1 MEENES
7 KQEKNL
13 QADLKKQDK
22 IKKAIEVALL
32 NDKNKIL
39 LDDGKTI
46 ISLEI
51 IESKTEAEKIY
62 DIQFDD
68 DTTIARAKKTE
79 NGIVYDYYNR
89 DLAKKIPSFLD
100 LNRAQIILEEI
111 RKTDQIK
118 DEIEEGKDPKE
129 LNLSDQDKN
138 KALQMEMEQKIKNGN
153 AQQLEI
159 DREVS
164 TTENMRMFVQRA
176 WGISAKEI
184 YRVKGNDS
192 HSFKYVAKIGNS
204 KKPYQEIE
212 LSHFNE
218 GRNSRQKIW
227 VMENGTLKQKTVDSL
242 PIKGNYGIATD
253 VADSVISQNTRT
265 YLIQRLP
272 SGRYIGIAVG
282 QKQGVN
288 RNTSGDSIQKDFMSR
303 ENSIYDLEDVI
314 DSALLAEKIYGFNKD
329 GKLTTKEVEIVRRLK
344 FDRNMDDSE
353 VVNTVKAICFL
364 REKGYEPQEIKG
376 IMEKADGAI
385 EKIEKGEVKKLE
397 EEIPGGDDNQKTMHD
412 GHDGTRIRPY
422 GWE

>member
-13 QADLKKQDK
+13 QADLKEQDK
-22 IKKAIEVALL
+22 IKRAIEVALL

-39 LDDGKTI
+39 LDDGKTT

-51 IESKTEAEKIY
+51 IKTKTEAEEIY
-62 DIQFDD
+62 DVQFDD

-89 DLAKKIPSFLD
+89 DLAKKIPSFFD
-100 LNRAQIILEEI
+100 LNRAQIVLEEI

-129 LNLSDQDKN
+129 MDLSDKDKN

-164 TTENMRMFVQRA
+164 TTENMHMFVQRA

-192 HSFKYVAKIGNS
+192 HSFKYVAKTGNS
-204 KKPYQEIE
+204 KEPYQEID
-212 LSHFNE
+212 LSHYNE
-218 GRNSRQKIW
+218 GRNSMQEIW
-227 VMENGTLKQKTVDSL
+227 VMEDGQLKRKQVESL
-242 PIKGNYGIATD
+242 LLKGDYAIGTD
-253 VADSVISQNTRT
+253 VATSVISENTRT
-265 YLIQRLP
+265 YLIQRTP
-272 SGRYIGIAVG
+272 KGRYIGIDVG

-314 DSALLAEKIYGFNKD
+314 AAALLAEKIYGFNKD

-353 VVNTVKAICFL
+353 VANTVKAVCFL
-364 REKGYEPQEIKG
+364 REKGFEPQEIKD
-376 IMEKADGAI
+376 IMEKVDGAI
-385 EKIEKGEVKKLE
+385 EKIEKGEVKKLQE
-397 EEIPGGDDNQKTMHD
+397 EVSGGDDNQKTIHD
-412 GHDGTRIRPY
+412 GHDGIRRRPH